1 MELVQ
6 LQEGDSRTR
15 FFDDLNGFVEHRH
28 LRRYQRDIYISG
40 AFTMEDALSGQKIA
54 CDTTLLAPHKTFA
67 WRFRF
72 PTREFW
78 LTSSG
83 PNHGYAISA
92 IVNPQSGLI
101 VLAPGAD
108 AGIATGFGNYIMANE
123 IARTEQNA
131 TALLAGHQ
139 NFAHFIWNEMPA
151 LLELEAYEPAL
162 LSVFTSYEPIL
173 PLAELI
179 NWPAGVPVRHMAVPD
194 GISEHAGVLFAA
206 GSTLVTA
213 ATQARV
219 IRHAKA
225 GRNVA
230 LPQHEVRR
238 VWISLRRLYRCAVN
252 ELEVFN
258 ELIAR
263 LGQDARRYEIILD
276 GYSLPHDLLLPGRYD
291 VEWQREQSDLVG
303 RGAAALINSNRSQ
316 NVAIIDLTGADLP
329 TAIAWAAT
337 ADAYICHHGT
347 QQHKIGWLTSIPG
360 LIHVN
365 PHILASQPWGWTA
378 EQAEGAAMPAYVPA
392 ALIEDCDSG
401 NERQDNPFFRDY
413 AFKDVGQTA
422 KFMHDFL
429 AEVL

>member
-1 MELVQ
+1 MELIQ

-15 FFDDLNGFVEHRH
+15 FFDDLNGFVAGRQ

-40 AFTMEDALSGQKIA
+40 AFVLDDLASGQKIA
-54 CDTTLLAPHKTFA
+54 GDTTLLAPHKTFA

-108 AGIATGFGNYIMANE
+108 PEIAVGFGNFVAAHD
-123 IARTEQNA
+123 IAEQEQKV

-151 LLELEAYEPAL
+151 LLELESYEPAL

-173 PLAELI
+173 PLSQMI
-179 NWPAGVPVRHMAVPD
+179 RWPAGVPVRHMALPD
-194 GISEHAGVLFAA
+194 RITPHAGILFAA
-206 GSTLVTA
+206 GSSLVTA

-219 IRHAKA
+219 VGLCSARAA
-225 GRNVA
+225 DVA
-230 LPQHEVRR
+230 ARPHDARR

-252 ELEVFN
+252 ELAVFQA
-258 ELIAR
+258 LIAR
-263 LGQDARRYEIILD
+263 LGAEACRYEIVLD
-276 GYSLPHDLLLPGRYD
+276 GYSLPHDLLLPGRYN

-316 NVAIIDLTGADLP
+316 NVSIIDLTGADLP

-378 EQAEGAAMPAYVPA
+378 DQAAGAAMPV
-392 ALIEDCDSG
+392 
-401 NERQDNPFFRDY
+401 
-413 AFKDVGQTA
+413 
-422 KFMHDFL
+422 
-429 AEVL
+429 